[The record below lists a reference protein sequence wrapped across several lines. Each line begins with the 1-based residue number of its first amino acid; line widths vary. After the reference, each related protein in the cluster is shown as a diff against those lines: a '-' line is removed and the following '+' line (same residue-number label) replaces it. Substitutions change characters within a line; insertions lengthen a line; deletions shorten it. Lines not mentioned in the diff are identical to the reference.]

1 MAAGLLKCLSEEM
14 VDEFGVAL
22 LRACFEGW
30 VLCTKRRTGR
40 TGSQGTE
47 SDQLRE
53 LRAEIARLRSELVES
68 QRLSAFNEA
77 KVKQLELQLATEQ
90 EWNFEAVRF
99 CESHGT
105 PQSASNVRPSV
116 ASSMASPA
124 DGPLEQAIFERDQA
138 LVEREQL
145 RLELTAMQLVRQS
158 RQSREEVTSFTSS
171 SRLSQSQPGRSPRS
185 PRSPRLARA
194 ELAAVTRQLQ
204 DCCVGLAPTGT
215 STTISSSPRLPGP
228 IGVRREKM
236 SVTQLADSRRSSP
249 TSAGGDRMSSPFFT
263 AVRNLAAFE
272 HLRSCTSP
280 PAQSDAV
287 RKMAAVVVN
296 RV

>member
-30 VLCTKRRTGR
+30 VFCAKRRTGR
-40 TGSQGTE
+40 PGSQGTE

-105 PQSASNVRPSV
+105 PHGASNVRPSV

-124 DGPLEQAIFERDQA
+124 DGLLEQAIFERDQA

-145 RLELTAMQLVRQS
+145 RLELTAMQLVS
-158 RQSREEVTSFTSS
+158 QSREEVPTPS
-171 SRLSQSQPGRSPRS
+171 SRLGSPS
-185 PRSPRLARA
+185 RSPRLARA
-194 ELAAVTRQLQ
+194 QLAAVTRQLQ

-228 IGVRREKM
+228 LGVRREKM

-287 RKMAAVVVN
+287 RKMTAVVN

>member
-30 VLCTKRRTGR
+30 VFCAKRRTGR
-40 TGSQGTE
+40 PGSQGTE

-68 QRLSAFNEA
+68 QRLSAFNEV

-105 PQSASNVRPSV
+105 PHGASNVRPSV

-124 DGPLEQAIFERDQA
+124 DGLLEQAIFERDQA

-145 RLELTAMQLVRQS
+145 RLELTAMQLVS
-158 RQSREEVTSFTSS
+158 QSREEVPTPS
-171 SRLSQSQPGRSPRS
+171 SRLGSPS
-185 PRSPRLARA
+185 RSPRLARA
-194 ELAAVTRQLQ
+194 QLAAVTRQLQ

-228 IGVRREKM
+228 LGVRREKM

-287 RKMAAVVVN
+287 RKMTAVVVN

>member
-1 MAAGLLKCLSEEM
+1 MVQEMGANFQTTCHNYSPTMSQGIACVPTEQDTVQPCQQKQVQSQASDTRLQAQQFTCRPLGLSAKRLGFCPWSMAAGLLKCLSEEM

-30 VLCTKRRTGR
+30 VFCAKRRTGR
-40 TGSQGTE
+40 PGSQGTE

-105 PQSASNVRPSV
+105 PHGASNVRPSV

-124 DGPLEQAIFERDQA
+124 DGLLEQAIFERDQA

-145 RLELTAMQLVRQS
+145 RLELTAMQLVS
-158 RQSREEVTSFTSS
+158 QSREEVPTPS
-171 SRLSQSQPGRSPRS
+171 SRLGSPS
-185 PRSPRLARA
+185 RSPRLARA
-194 ELAAVTRQLQ
+194 QLAAVTRQLQ
-204 DCCVGLAPTGT
+204 DCCVGLAPTG
-215 STTISSSPRLPGP
+215 S
-228 IGVRREKM
+228 
-236 SVTQLADSRRSSP
+236 
-249 TSAGGDRMSSPFFT
+249 
-263 AVRNLAAFE
+263 
-272 HLRSCTSP
+272 
-280 PAQSDAV
+280 
-287 RKMAAVVVN
+287 
-296 RV
+296 

>member
-30 VLCTKRRTGR
+30 VFCAKRRTGR
-40 TGSQGTE
+40 PGSQGTE

-105 PQSASNVRPSV
+105 PHGASNVRPSV

-124 DGPLEQAIFERDQA
+124 DGLLEQAIFERDQA

-145 RLELTAMQLVRQS
+145 RLELTAMQLVS
-158 RQSREEVTSFTSS
+158 QSREEVPTPS
-171 SRLSQSQPGRSPRS
+171 SRLGSPS
-185 PRSPRLARA
+185 RSPRLARA
-194 ELAAVTRQLQ
+194 QLAAVTRQLQ

-228 IGVRREKM
+228 LGVRSMTK
-236 SVTQLADSRRSSP
+236 VTQLADSRRSSP

-287 RKMAAVVVN
+287 RKMTAVVN

>member
-30 VLCTKRRTGR
+30 VFCAKRRTGR
-40 TGSQGTE
+40 PGSQGTE

-105 PQSASNVRPSV
+105 PHGASNVRPSV

-124 DGPLEQAIFERDQA
+124 DGLLEQAIFERDQA

-145 RLELTAMQLVRQS
+145 RLELTAMQLVS
-158 RQSREEVTSFTSS
+158 QSREEVPTPS
-171 SRLSQSQPGRSPRS
+171 SRLGSPS
-185 PRSPRLARA
+185 RSPRLARA
-194 ELAAVTRQLQ
+194 QLAAVTCQLQ

-228 IGVRREKM
+228 EKM

-287 RKMAAVVVN
+287 RKMTAVVVN

>member
-30 VLCTKRRTGR
+30 VFCAKRRTGR
-40 TGSQGTE
+40 PGSQGTE

-105 PQSASNVRPSV
+105 PHGASNVRPSV

-124 DGPLEQAIFERDQA
+124 DGLLEQAIFERDQA

-145 RLELTAMQLVRQS
+145 RLELTAMQLVS
-158 RQSREEVTSFTSS
+158 QSREEVPTPS
-171 SRLSQSQPGRSPRS
+171 SRLGSPS
-185 PRSPRLARA
+185 RSPRLARA
-194 ELAAVTRQLQ
+194 QLAAVTRQLQ
-204 DCCVGLAPTGT
+204 DCCVGLAPTG
-215 STTISSSPRLPGP
+215 S
-228 IGVRREKM
+228 
-236 SVTQLADSRRSSP
+236 
-249 TSAGGDRMSSPFFT
+249 
-263 AVRNLAAFE
+263 
-272 HLRSCTSP
+272 
-280 PAQSDAV
+280 
-287 RKMAAVVVN
+287 
-296 RV
+296 